1 MIIQPLNFTAAD
13 GLTDTA
19 DVVTDAGQRI
29 GTIYRT
35 PRRHGHYMIAE
46 TTSRQEVYAGHRIAA
61 ALEMLKAHAAGVAM
75 RVAA

>member
-1 MIIQPLNFTAAD
+1 MTIQPLTFTAAD

-19 DVVTDAGQRI
+19 EVVADAGQKL

-35 PRRHGHYMIAE
+35 ARRHGHYMIAE
-46 TTSRQEVYAGHRIAA
+46 TVDCQEVYAGHRIAA
-61 ALEMLKAHAAGVAM
+61 AIEMLEAHAAGVAM

>member
-1 MIIQPLNFTAAD
+1 MTIQPLSFTAAD
-13 GLTDTA
+13 GLTDVA
-19 DVVTDAGQRI
+19 EVVTDAGQKL

-46 TTSRQEVYAGHRIAA
+46 TVDCQEVYAGHRIAA
-61 ALEMLKAHAAGVAM
+61 ALEMLTAHTAGVSQ